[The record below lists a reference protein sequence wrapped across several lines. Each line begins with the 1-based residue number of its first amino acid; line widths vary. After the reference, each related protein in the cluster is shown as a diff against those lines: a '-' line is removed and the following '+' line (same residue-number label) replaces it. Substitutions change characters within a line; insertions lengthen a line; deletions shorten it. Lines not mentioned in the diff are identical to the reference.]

1 MSITTQ
7 NAPLSVASSE
17 DELANI
23 AAELALNTEQ
33 RDQCLKASAK
43 DTDTTDPVQSS
54 CQIPVTIGVF
64 FDGTNNNRKRDEN
77 ETDRAHS
84 NVVRLFNMHPSADS
98 ESPELQR
105 PGYYSIYIAG
115 VGTRFEEN
123 DEYKESQDGK
133 AAAKGGQARILFAVI
148 QVFNAIHKAF
158 AKGQPLLKDDE
169 VKAKLKSYAQEVE
182 MVGNL
187 DEGTRNERP
196 RPTRNKWL
204 KDFNADI
211 TKELKKARDK
221 YLPLPY
227 IPEVAISAFGFSRG
241 AAEAA
246 AFCHWLHAVI
256 PNGQIAGMPVKFK
269 FLGLF
274 DCVASVG
281 IADSARRIAPFAGV
295 LDGHFAWASEILQPL
310 PMVQQVVHMVA
321 AHEQRLNFPLTRVN
335 AANVVEIVYPGMHSD
350 VGGGYGLNSQRPVK
364 TDAGLLSQIPLLH
377 MHRAARA
384 AGVPLMRPGDVPKKK
399 NDFQLSQALCKAWN
413 GYMAALNAD
422 YATRNPSAIA
432 GKVSDV
438 GECRNLEALLRQ
450 NMRLYYAMR
459 RRYMGNMDTWI
470 AVYSLPLSEQ
480 DREDVV
486 SYDQRLLAD
495 YLLYGEV
502 RKQKNGALP
511 LDEFHDAAR
520 KEVAEFRRKN
530 PHLHPNQVLAYVLSW
545 DRIPPWE
552 YEWMEQMAY
561 PMLSGMSVVHGKEH
575 EELLGKYVHDSLAG
589 FYLAGYTTLEEKSDK
604 LVQVLDKAEKH
615 ESLNAHE
622 QALLD
627 SYYEKRKTKPA
638 LVTTIDRRRE
648 DRREI
653 EDEPYTKDFDYADKK
668 KALENFDRERVFDH
682 QQNQA
687 IDGAEVF
694 PKRLTDADAN
704 LLIEGVAA
712 KAIHAITDGRR
723 EGGGYLMRRAVF
735 VAN

>member
-7 NAPLSVASSE
+7 TAPLSIASSE

-43 DTDTTDPVQSS
+43 DADTTDPVQSS

-227 IPEVAISAFGFSRG
+227 IPEVSISAFGFSRG

-350 VGGGYGLNSQRPVK
+350 VGGGYGLKSQRPVES
-364 TDAGLLSQIPLLH
+364 DAGLLSQIPLLH

-384 AGVPLMRPGDVPKKK
+384 AGVPLMHPGDVPEKER
-399 NDFQLSQALCKAWN
+399 DYQLSQALCLAWN

-422 YATRNPSAIA
+422 YVSRPSMSTA
-432 GKVSDV
+432 GKGSGVRN
-438 GECRNLEALLRQ
+438 CRDFEQLLRQ
-450 NMRLYYAMR
+450 HMRLYYAMR
-459 RRYMGNMDTWI
+459 RRYMGEMASWLAAYTLN
-470 AVYSLPLSEQ
+470 LSEQ

-486 SYDQRLLAD
+486 SYDERLLAD
-495 YLLYGEV
+495 YLLYSEV
-502 RKQKNGALP
+502 RTQTNGASP
-511 LDEFHDAAR
+511 LDETRDVAR
-520 KEVAEFRRKN
+520 KAVAEFRRKN

-552 YEWMEQMAY
+552 REWMEQMAY
-561 PMLSGMSVVHGKEH
+561 PMLSGMSVVQGKGH
-575 EELLGKYVHDSLAG
+575 EELLGRYVHDSLAG
-589 FYLAGYTTLEEKSDK
+589 FYLAGYTTLEEKSEK

-622 QALLD
+622 QALFD
-627 SYYEKRKTKPA
+627 SYQEKRKTNPKLDEIIGKRRNDRQTLSTKPLGREFLPA
-638 LVTTIDRRRE
+638 DR
-648 DRREI
+648 
-653 EDEPYTKDFDYADKK
+653 AM
-668 KALENFDRERVFDH
+668 ALEKFDRERVFEH
-682 QQNQA
+682 PQNQL
-687 IDGAEVF
+687 IDRADVF

-704 LLIEGVAA
+704 LLVNGISA

-735 VAN
+735 TAN